1 MAQRTDRSSALT
13 DDVRKRISSSM
24 INYHKNKGVEAAQKR
39 ARKQSESMKNYWA
52 HIPPQTQVTMDDL
65 VL

>member
-13 DDVRKRISSSM
+13 DDVRKRISASM
-24 INYHKNKGVEAAQKR
+24 INYHKNKGAEATQKQ
-39 ARKQSESMKNYWA
+39 ARKQSESMKKYWA
-52 HIPPQTQVTMDDL
+52 HIPPPSQVTIDDL